1 MKRLVLLLAFLFT
14 GLGGARAAAEPAM
27 TFHLQLVHGNDQP
40 TAPTPEAK
48 SIGPKL
54 SKQLRSVFKWE
65 HYWELK
71 RDSVTLK
78 AGEKARKRMSAERK
92 ARTSRGS
99 SWCAGTN
106 RSRRRRIERAS
117 GRCRW
122 SPRWFSRSRR
132 RGGGRRGVGPDGRMR
147 PVKKMIGFAGR
158 NWQYARQILFE
169 GASLCSKFVVQ
180 MEKNTAR

>member
-78 AGEKARKRMSAERK
+78 AGEKARKRMSAEREVE
-92 ARTSRGS
+92 
-99 SWCAGTN
+99 
-106 RSRRRRIERAS
+106 IER
-117 GRCRW
+117 
-122 SPRWFSRSRR
+122 FSAKIVEIRVYRDGKLHRTTSQLAATPFAIF
-132 RGGGRRGVGPDGRMR
+132 GGEKGPDQSWF
-147 PVKKMIGFAGR
+147 I
-158 NWQYARQILFE
+158 
-169 GASLCSKFVVQ
+169 VVRRDEPQ
-180 MEKNTAR
+180 PPEKD